1 MFWKASQNE
10 LFPYQMVADELMKAI
25 LQETEITLLDSTKTT
40 HTWKYQV
47 KLSRESNFAAFAGSL
62 LKTLDWGMRI
72 SFRESLSPSDQFGR
86 LKRWKVYL
94 PRLNQKKPMP
104 VDVVFC
110 RILRKIRFFQHHAI
124 PGPSWIDPMTMI
136 FYSPVEKSYISL
148 LSKKN
153 DETIPLSLKKSCM
166 ICCIHN
172 LHTGGQTSGVS
183 FKVSSQK
190 I

>member
-1 MFWKASQNE
+1 
-10 LFPYQMVADELMKAI
+10 MVADDLMKTI
-25 LQETEITLLDSTKTT
+25 LQETEITLLGSTKTT

-62 LKTLDWGMRI
+62 LKTLDGGMRI

-94 PRLNQKKPMP
+94 PKLNQKKPMQA
-104 VDVVFC
+104 DVVFC

-124 PGPSWIDPMTMI
+124 PEPSWIDPMTMI

-166 ICCIHN
+166 IRCIHKI
-172 LHTGGQTSGVS
+172 HTGGQTSGVS
-183 FKVSSQK
+183 FKGNVDKTQCAD
-190 I
+190 